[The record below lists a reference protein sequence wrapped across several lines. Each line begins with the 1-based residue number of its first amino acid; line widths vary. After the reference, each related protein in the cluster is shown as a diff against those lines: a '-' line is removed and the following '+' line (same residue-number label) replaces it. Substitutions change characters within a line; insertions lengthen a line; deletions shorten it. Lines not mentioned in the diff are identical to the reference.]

1 MKKVFFTALA
11 LLAIAGAVVAES
23 TFEPNVQ
30 VRYRFESSGRDFDS
44 DTGLN
49 NFNLLR
55 TRIGLKYTDGDIS
68 AFAQLQDSR
77 VMGSEQLRTADGSA
91 DMFDLHQGYMKIN
104 DLFEQS
110 LRLRIGRFEQNY
122 GAQRLIGAVAWSN
135 VGRSFDGVVLTPYWG
150 EGSSVDLFYYA
161 EVESLV
167 VGERGDQSVFGAYS
181 DLDLADNH
189 DTQVFAIWQR
199 ATPKDRLNRVTVGA
213 YLKGNIAGL
222 QYASDLAWQG
232 GDVTPDSVVHDIS
245 AYMVTLDLWWEFKDT
260 KGRPGVLAGV
270 DYLSGDDDLTDST
283 TKVFNTLYATNHK
296 FYGYMDYFLSIPL
309 NTFQRGLVDMHGK
322 VWASVKKSR
331 FHLAFHVFQAQQ
343 DYVLATS
350 TPGDIQTSKSFGNE
364 IDFTYKYPYRQKLGF
379 VAGLSTFDP
388 GDIFNERRGTDRAW
402 WGYLMITANL

>member
-1 MKKVFFTALA
+1 MRKVLFTALA
-11 LLAIAGAVVAES
+11 LLAIGGAVVAES
-23 TFEPNVQ
+23 SFDPDLQ

-44 DTGLN
+44 DTGLR

-77 VMGSEQLRTADGSA
+77 VMGSETGTLIDGSA

-104 DLFEQS
+104 NLFKQS

-122 GAQRLIGAVAWSN
+122 GAQRLIGAVDWAN
-135 VGRSFDGVVLTPYWG
+135 VGRSFDGVVLTPHWG
-150 EGSSVDLFYYA
+150 EGSNVDLFYYA

-181 DLDLADNH
+181 NLEFSDMH
-189 DTQVFAIWQR
+189 ETQVFAIWQR
-199 ATPKDRLNRVTVGA
+199 ASPKDKLNRITVGA

-232 GDVTPDSVVHDIS
+232 GDITPDSVLHDVS

-260 KGRPGVLAGV
+260 KAKPGVLAGV
-270 DYLSGDDDLTDST
+270 DYLSGDDDITDST

-322 VWASVKKSR
+322 AWASAGESK
-331 FHLAFHVFQAQQ
+331 FLLAFHVFQAQQ
-343 DYVLATS
+343 DYILATS
-350 TPGDIQTSKSFGNE
+350 TPGDVQTSKSFGSE
-364 IDFTYKYPYRQKLGF
+364 VDLTYKYPYNDQLGF
-379 VAGLSTFDP
+379 LLGVSTFDP
-388 GDIFNERRGTDRAW
+388 GEIFKERRGADRAW
-402 WGYLMITANL
+402 WGYIMITANL